1 MSTYPGGDAAP
12 KSKRTLIWLAIACFV
27 VGLGLTGFFVFRI
40 VATAPTT
47 PQPIE
52 TGAVHLKDEGLTIY
66 SSVPVPRPPCEA
78 KDSSGG
84 DVPLEVPKGSEQI
97 SINSETWYVVARS
110 VDAVPPGDY
119 SISCRDEETAASYF
133 AGPRMSV
140 VDFVLAIFGAI
151 GSLLLFGILG
161 GVLLTV
167 GIVKNRR
174 RHRPADTFPGAP
186 GNYSPPGH
194 TFPTPPPNNNFPP
207 YNPGPNPERPSADLP
222 PYNPGSNPDR
232 PQDR

>member
-1 MSTYPGGDAAP
+1 VPPP
-12 KSKRTLIWLAIACFV
+12 KTLTWIAIACLVF
-27 VGLGLTGFFVFRI
+27 GLGLTGLFVNRI
-40 VATAPTT
+40 VRTAPSS
-47 PQPIE
+47 PQPVEQATIHLTKVGLTVYASMPVRRQPCE
-52 TGAVHLKDEGLTIY
+52 VRDPNGAVLTLQE
-66 SSVPVPRPPCEA
+66 PTA
-78 KDSSGG
+78 
-84 DVPLEVPKGSEQI
+84 SETI
-97 SINSETWYVVARS
+97 TINSETWYVVARS

-119 SISCRDEETAASYF
+119 SISCRDDETAASYF

>member
-1 MSTYPGGDAAP
+1 MSTYPGQAAP
-12 KSKRTLIWLAIACFV
+12 EKKKTLIWLAIVCFV

-40 VATAPTT
+40 VETAPRT
-47 PQPIE
+47 PQSIE
-52 TGAVHLKDEGLTIY
+52 SGAVHLKDEGLTIY
-66 SSVPVPRPPCEA
+66 SSVPVPRPPCQA

-119 SISCRDEETAASYF
+119 SISCRDDETAASYF

-140 VDFVLAIFGAI
+140 VDFVLSIFGVI

-161 GVLLTV
+161 AILLTV

-174 RHRPADTFPGAP
+174 RSHPADTFPANAGAP
-186 GNYSPPGH
+186 GNYPPPGH
-194 TFPTPPPNNNFPP
+194 TFPNPPPNGNFPP
-207 YNPGPNPERPSADLP
+207 YNPGPNP
-222 PYNPGSNPDR
+222 DR